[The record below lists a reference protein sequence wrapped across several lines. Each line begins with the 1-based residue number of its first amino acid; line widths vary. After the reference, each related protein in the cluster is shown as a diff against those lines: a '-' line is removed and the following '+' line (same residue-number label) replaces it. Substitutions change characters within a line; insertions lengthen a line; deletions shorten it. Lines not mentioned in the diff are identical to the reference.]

1 MATDPMT
8 DTPAFAVLP
17 QEQVGLLFRAALDP
31 EGTGDLSERDAAAL
45 ARSSS
50 QFLGCGQKP
59 GRARKQS
66 AVCSENDAAHAPR
79 AGFVPP

>member
-1 MATDPMT
+1 VATDPMT

-45 ARSSS
+45 ARVE
-50 QFLGCGQKP
+50 QNLAAILAE
-59 GRARKQS
+59 RDS
-66 AVCSENDAAHAPR
+66 A
-79 AGFVPP
+79 